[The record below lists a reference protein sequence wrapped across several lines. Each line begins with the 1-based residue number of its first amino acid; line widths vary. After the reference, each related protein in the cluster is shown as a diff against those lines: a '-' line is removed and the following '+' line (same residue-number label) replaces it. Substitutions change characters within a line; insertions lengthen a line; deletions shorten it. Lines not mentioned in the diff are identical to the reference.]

1 MASKS
6 EGEIGLVAG
15 VEHGSEVDEC
25 IELAVEVVFSVFL
38 VFRVRVAVSIVEA
51 LWRRAAGVVAADEG
65 KLGEAGGEDAD
76 FRDGDC
82 AIHEPGAVTR
92 ESGRVCGE
100 REKKRVGVRD
110 AWRRDA
116 TGRLGDGDLRASR
129 SHGQSRKM
137 NPASRLSR
145 NASPVEWTIGV

>member
-1 MASKS
+1 MAS
-6 EGEIGLVAG
+6 EGEGEIRLVAG

-38 VFRVRVAVSIVEA
+38 VFRVRVAVSVVEA
-51 LWRRAAGVVAADEG
+51 LWRRAAGEVAPDEG

-92 ESGRVCGE
+92 ESGRVCEEG
-100 REKKRVGVRD
+100 G
-110 AWRRDA
+110 RR
-116 TGRLGDGDLRASR
+116 GW
-129 SHGQSRKM
+129 
-137 NPASRLSR
+137 
-145 NASPVEWTIGV
+145 V